1 MQGDGAVTVAWAQ
14 PLSTHT
20 LLYARGRGYH
30 SSRGL
35 NPRVN
40 SHYHTLL
47 YKRGR
52 GCHSSRVLNPCQLPH
67 MYAMVRGCHRAVTKG
82 LNTRIISQLLNLVV
96 KFGYLCCLLL
106 IAFSEAKA
114 EQQQEGTYDT
124 TANDNNPYGKMS
136 SSDGY
141 YDGLDEIYDDIDEP
155 SDCYTSLNLVEPKE
169 DEHDYTKIKRKEEE
183 EEEDFPAEAP
193 EPPPM
198 REHMYLELVN
208 LP

>member
-1 MQGDGAVTVAWAQ
+1 
-14 PLSTHT
+14 
-20 LLYARGRGYH
+20 
-30 SSRGL
+30 
-35 NPRVN
+35 
-40 SHYHTLL
+40 
-47 YKRGR
+47 
-52 GCHSSRVLNPCQLPH
+52 
-67 MYAMVRGCHRAVTKG
+67 
-82 LNTRIISQLLNLVV
+82 
-96 KFGYLCCLLL
+96 
-106 IAFSEAKA
+106 
-114 EQQQEGTYDT
+114 
-124 TANDNNPYGKMS
+124 MS

-208 LP
+208 LPWGSVLGVGRQAADNWINDITAWIVG